1 MKAGPPGSCRRLNSE
16 RSSSHLLA
24 HPSALCLPDP
34 SSRQLWSWRGCGL
47 QGRWL
52 RRWQAHEGGVG
63 VRMDKAYCRLLPEK
77 KKDQKL
83 ELPPRGPTFGNREQS
98 QPKV

>member
-47 QGRWL
+47 QGEPWEDRQETWDGAPAL
-52 RRWQAHEGGVG
+52 AL
-63 VRMDKAYCRLLPEK
+63 MCCD
-77 KKDQKL
+77 
-83 ELPPRGPTFGNREQS
+83 PTCLAQCL
-98 QPKV
+98 VA